1 MNNIFDPNKG
11 FTFGTSSF
19 LTNKQQVET
28 ESTELKEIVTESVN
42 DVTKQVNTQVN
53 NVVQDVNTQVNNVVQ
68 EVNTQVTNQIDN
80 VVYAVNKEVS
90 TQVNKAQQK
99 ITNFTTKLNEIVSDQ
114 SSPLSKALQIE
125 AELKAK
131 PSEEKKD
138 NLLVVP
144 QGPRTRKTDRRTLA
158 NDILA
163 ELPISIRFNDSI
175 NTDNDEMPVNYIED
189 WEMWIE
195 EDEHKLDALIEEIK
209 VAEDKYKTSASFN
222 HNCARFIQFSLL
234 LFGSSVVYL
243 QAAGTNTDA
252 VSKFTI
258 ASSSCTTI
266 ATTFLTFFS
275 FSKKAPHYAKISYMC
290 KRLRNWIEKLII
302 MPIHKRS
309 SPYDIYTIAKIT
321 FEAIITEAKEGLNDH
336 K

>member
-1 MNNIFDPNKG
+1 MN
-11 FTFGTSSF
+11 
-19 LTNKQQVET
+19 
-28 ESTELKEIVTESVN
+28 
-42 DVTKQVNTQVN
+42 
-53 NVVQDVNTQVNNVVQ
+53 VQSNP
-68 EVNTQVTNQIDN
+68 
-80 VVYAVNKEVS
+80 
-90 TQVNKAQQK
+90 
-99 ITNFTTKLNEIVSDQ
+99 LN
-114 SSPLSKALQIE
+114 KALQIE
-125 AELKAK
+125 ADLKGK
-131 PSEEKKD
+131 VESKKD
-138 NLLVVP
+138 NLLSVP
-144 QGPRTRKTDRRTLA
+144 QGPRTRKADRRNLA

-189 WEMWIE
+189 WEMWID

-209 VAEDKYKTSASFN
+209 VAEEKYKRSASFN

-243 QAAGTNTDA
+243 QAAGTNSDA

-275 FSKKAPHYAKISYMC
+275 FSKKSPHYAKISYMC
-290 KRLRNWIEKLII
+290 KRLRNWVEKLII

-321 FEAIITEAKEGLNDH
+321 FEAIITEAKEGLNEH